1 MQILRNALLAGVVIL
16 APAAAFAADL
26 APPPVEPVAPEIVP
40 SFTWTGFYAG
50 LSAGYGRGN
59 LDTDLKAVPTA
70 TANDLPTALGF
81 GLNGGVARV
90 KDTANGFVG
99 GGQIGYNY
107 QLDPHWVIGAEAD
120 LQYAGL
126 DSKKTFIGDQN
137 IPVTVKTELD
147 WFGTVRGRVGVT
159 ADRLLFYGTAGLAYG
174 HADGGLTV
182 TPGTVQN
189 PGVGGPFT
197 ASDSQTHVGYAVG
210 AGVEAA
216 MTQHVTLRL
225 EYLYMD
231 LGKRNYHFA
240 FPDSN
245 GSTTDSTEAITE
257 NLFRV
262 GLNYRF

>member
-1 MQILRNALLAGVVIL
+1 MQILRNALLVGVVIL

-147 WFGTVRGRVGVT
+147 WFGT
-159 ADRLLFYGTAGLAYG
+159 ARLRAGYAFDNVLVYGTGGLAYG
-174 HADGGLTV
+174 HVKSKVTTGGTNLSGSETKF
-182 TPGTVQN
+182 GW
-189 PGVGGPFT
+189 
-197 ASDSQTHVGYAVG
+197 ALG
-210 AGVEAA
+210 AGAEYAL
-216 MTQHVTLRL
+216 TQNWTIRA
-225 EYLYMD
+225 EYLYVD
-231 LGKRNYHFA
+231 LGKAETIKANSDIAQVTAKADVSVHTVRAGVNYKF
-240 FPDSN
+240 
-245 GSTTDSTEAITE
+245 
-257 NLFRV
+257 
-262 GLNYRF
+262 

>member
-70 TANDLPTALGF
+70 RGQELENALGF

-147 WFGTVRGRVGVT
+147 WFGT
-159 ADRLLFYGTAGLAYG
+159 ARLRAGYAFDNVLVYGTGGLAYG
-174 HADGGLTV
+174 HVKSKVTTGGTNLSGSETKF
-182 TPGTVQN
+182 GW
-189 PGVGGPFT
+189 
-197 ASDSQTHVGYAVG
+197 ALG
-210 AGVEAA
+210 AGAEYAL
-216 MTQHVTLRL
+216 TQNWTIRA
-225 EYLYMD
+225 EYLYVD
-231 LGKRNYHFA
+231 LGKAETIKANSDIAQVTAKADVSVHTVRAGVNYKF
-240 FPDSN
+240 
-245 GSTTDSTEAITE
+245 
-257 NLFRV
+257 
-262 GLNYRF
+262 

>member
-70 TANDLPTALGF
+70 RGEELENALGF
-81 GLNGGVARV
+81 GLNGGIARV
-90 KDTANGFVG
+90 KDTSNGFVG

-107 QLDPHWVIGAEAD
+107 QLDPHWVVGAEAD

-126 DSKKTFIGDQN
+126 DSKKTFIGNQN

-147 WFGTVRGRVGVT
+147 WFGT
-159 ADRLLFYGTAGLAYG
+159 ARLRAGYAFDNVLVYGTGGLAYG
-174 HADGGLTV
+174 RVKSKVSTA
-182 TPGTVQN
+182 GTSLS
-189 PGVGGPFT
+189 GSETKFGW
-197 ASDSQTHVGYAVG
+197 ALG
-210 AGVEAA
+210 AGAEYAL
-216 MTQHVTLRL
+216 TQNWTVRA
-225 EYLYMD
+225 EYLYVD
-231 LGKRNYHFA
+231 LGKAETIKANSEIAQVTAKADVSVHTVRAGVNYKF
-240 FPDSN
+240 
-245 GSTTDSTEAITE
+245 
-257 NLFRV
+257 
-262 GLNYRF
+262 

>member
-70 TANDLPTALGF
+70 RGEELENALGF
-81 GLNGGVARV
+81 GLNGGIARV

-107 QLDPHWVIGAEAD
+107 QLDPHWVVGAEAD

-126 DSKKTFIGDQN
+126 DSKKTFIGNQN

-147 WFGTVRGRVGVT
+147 WFGT
-159 ADRLLFYGTAGLAYG
+159 ARLRAGYAFDNVLVYGTGGLAYG
-174 HADGGLTV
+174 RVKSKVSTA
-182 TPGTVQN
+182 GTSLS
-189 PGVGGPFT
+189 GSETKFGW
-197 ASDSQTHVGYAVG
+197 ALG
-210 AGVEAA
+210 AGAEYAL
-216 MTQHVTLRL
+216 TQNWTVRA
-225 EYLYMD
+225 EYLYVD
-231 LGKRNYHFA
+231 LGKAETIKANSEIAQVTAKADVSVHTVRAGVNYKF
-240 FPDSN
+240 
-245 GSTTDSTEAITE
+245 
-257 NLFRV
+257 
-262 GLNYRF
+262 